1 MAVKKISVGNKVQE
15 RKRNLLSATNAN
27 GAKSAISGAGSKANA
42 SGATKTS
49 KLKGLT
55 KMETISDK
63 EIRQRQRASR
73 KRNK

>member
-1 MAVKKISVGNKVQE
+1 MAVKKISVGSKVQE

-42 SGATKTS
+42 SGAS
-49 KLKGLT
+49 KVSSLKSKV
-55 KMETISDK
+55 KMQDYDPK
-63 EIRQRQRASR
+63 ELRQRQRASR

>member
-1 MAVKKISVGNKVQE
+1 MAVKKISVGSKVE
-15 RKRNLLSATNAN
+15 EKKRNLLSGNKTA
-27 GAKSAISGAGSKANA
+27 AKSAISGAGSKANA

-63 EIRQRQRASR
+63 ELRQRQRASR

>member
-1 MAVKKISVGNKVQE
+1 MAVKKISVGSKVEE
-15 RKRNLLSATNAN
+15 RKRNLHSGNKTA
-27 GAKSAISGAGSKANA
+27 AKSAISGVGSKANA
-42 SGATKTS
+42 SGATKVS
-49 KLKGLT
+49 SLKNKV